1 MDNRKPEWCYNTV
14 QGKIIHTGSRQSLC
28 LNFLL
33 FTDIFFNYILHN
45 PSITNSHGSIKK
57 STHEIQ
63 DKNKCIKQEDVNDA
77 YLLSRSFWIYL
88 YLLDNVPLDVIT
100 AWIYTIQDI
109 SLVTTFSPTN
119 MGSWLIE
126 KRESNR
132 ERQEEKKERGK
143 EQGQWWKKTFMKRN
157 SFHNLHLAP
166 QEKNSDFQ
174 EAVSRL
180 IISEKEMR
188 LEKEK
193 WYCKEGF
200 LLFYPY

>member
-1 MDNRKPEWCYNTV
+1 MEA
-14 QGKIIHTGSRQSLC
+14 L
-28 LNFLL
+28 
-33 FTDIFFNYILHN
+33 
-45 PSITNSHGSIKK
+45 KK
-57 STHEIQ
+57 RTHEIH

-132 ERQEEKKERGK
+132 ERQGEKKERGEWGARRVVEK
-143 EQGQWWKKTFMKRN
+143 DIHEKKFF
-157 SFHNLHLAP
+157 S
-166 QEKNSDFQ
+166 
-174 EAVSRL
+174 
-180 IISEKEMR
+180 
-188 LEKEK
+188 
-193 WYCKEGF
+193 
-200 LLFYPY
+200 